1 MTTELPSR
9 RGGRQRDPATD
20 TAIIDAVLGM
30 VASGATLTGLSLVTI
45 AKQAGVSRNS
55 VYRRWKTKD
64 ELYLDV
70 LETINEPRPLPAGA
84 DTRADTRADLAV
96 LLQALAERVVDER
109 ASSMLRALNA
119 EAATFPRLHSRYFE
133 EIVTPRRNAM
143 NHVLRRGVERGE
155 IRPDI
160 DLDLVSELLV
170 SPLLARMASGSTDQL
185 DPERASRRIID
196 LVLDGAAPAPS

>member
-1 MTTELPSR
+1 MTTELPGR

-70 LETINEPRPLPAGA
+70 LETINEPRPLPTG
-84 DTRADTRADLAV
+84 ADTRADLAV

-143 NHVLRRGVERGE
+143 NHVLRRGMERGE

>member
-1 MTTELPSR
+1 
-9 RGGRQRDPATD
+9 
-20 TAIIDAVLGM
+20 M
-30 VASGATLTGLSLVTI
+30 VASGATLSGLSLVTI

-70 LETINEPRPLPAGA
+70 LEAINEPRPLPA
-84 DTRADTRADLAV
+84 DSDADTRADLAV
-96 LLQALAERVVDER
+96 LLRALAERVVDER

-133 EIVTPRRNAM
+133 EIVTPRRSAM
-143 NHVLRRGVERGE
+143 NRVLRRGVERGE

-196 LVLDGAAPAPS
+196 LVLDGAAPAPN